1 MLYTNI
7 DNALNIKIYIERNI
21 KMEFVMQGL
30 IQIDKIIFIAKMSF
44 TSFQDITYKT
54 IYTLVANFEKK
65 RDVVSP

>member
-1 MLYTNI
+1 
-7 DNALNIKIYIERNI
+7 
-21 KMEFVMQGL
+21 MEFVMQGL

-65 RDVVSP
+65 GDVVSR